1 VRASITSSSGQEPRF
16 GDLER
21 ALIDALAL
29 AGVPCDVSV
38 DCFAAGVEDLVH
50 VLVPGAYLP
59 HVHPAAYPS
68 PDQLRRTVLVITE
81 SPGAP
86 GWERAAA
93 LAESAAAT
101 LVLDSAAVP
110 ELARAGVSARVLRLG
125 YVPAWDGWGGLAGS
139 ERSIDLAVLG
149 EFSDRRAL
157 AVAEA
162 AAALHG
168 RRTALHLLRRPLTPA
183 SAVASPVGERRRSLL
198 ADTSVLLCAH
208 EAEAGGFDWLEALPA
223 IANGCVVL
231 SEQPSGH
238 GPLVAG
244 RHFECAEFHA
254 LPGAMEGLLGS
265 PDRIERVR
273 SEAYDFVRAEL
284 PLERVGEMLRE
295 ALSAAASAG
304 AAVGARGRLAVP
316 MPVPAPAP
324 VPAVERLQDGP
335 GEGDMVRAALKQA
348 LLRQRRLERDL
359 RRIEAGDEAAPED
372 RVAEIGPGD
381 GAADGDKPRVSVVVT
396 LYNYAHTIAAALRSV
411 GLSDLDEVEL
421 VLVDDASTDDSLAVA
436 RAALDEMPWLRGR
449 IVERGVNRGL
459 ARARNLG
466 IEHAR
471 ADYVFILDADNEVHS
486 GGLRVLADALDRAP
500 DAHFAYGLI
509 RTVGPSGP
517 MGLLSWAPW
526 DPWWLRIDNYI
537 DAMAMLRRA
546 SVEAVGGYSTSEAL
560 YGWEDFELWCNMAS
574 RGMGGTLVPELVAT
588 YRAGRQSMISLTTLD
603 STDGWTAL
611 LDRYDF
617 LAEPA

>member
-21 ALIDALAL
+21 ALIDALTL
-29 AGVPCDVSV
+29 AGVPCEVSV
-38 DCFAAGVEDLVH
+38 DCFAAGGEDLVH

-86 GWERAAA
+86 GFDRAAS

-101 LVLDSAAVP
+101 LALDSDAAA
-110 ELARAGVSARVLRLG
+110 ELARRGVNARLLRLG
-125 YVPAWDGWGGLAGS
+125 YVPAWDAWGGAESSG
-139 ERSIDLAVLG
+139 RSIDLAVLG

-157 AVAEA
+157 ALARA
-162 AAALHG
+162 TQALEG
-168 RRTALHLLRRPLTPA
+168 RSTALHLLRRPLTPA
-183 SAVASPVGERRRSLL
+183 SAAGTPLGESRRALL
-198 ADTSVLLCAH
+198 ADTRVLLCVH
-208 EAEAGGFDWLEALPA
+208 EGDGRGLDWLEALPA

-231 SEQPSGH
+231 TEQPTGH

-244 RHFECAEFHA
+244 LHFECAEFHSIPA
-254 LPGAMEGLLGS
+254 AIEGLLAS

-273 SEAYDFVRAEL
+273 REAYDFVRAER
-284 PLERVGEMLRE
+284 P
-295 ALSAAASAG
+295 LSALGEGLHEAVEAA
-304 AAVGARGRLAVP
+304 AAAAAPVRARGKLAVP
-316 MPVPAPAP
+316 MPMPAAAPA
-324 VPAVERLQDGP
+324 PAVERLQDGP

-359 RRIEAGDEAAPED
+359 RRIEAGDAVATED
-372 RVAEIGPGD
+372 RVVEIGP
-381 GAADGDKPRVSVVVT
+381 ADGEQPRVSVVVT
-396 LYNYAHTIAAALRSV
+396 LYNYAHTIAPALRSV

-421 VLVDDASTDDSLAVA
+421 VLVDDASTDDSLALA
-436 RAALDEMPWLRGR
+436 REALAEMPWLRGR
-449 IVERGVNRGL
+449 IVERGANGGL

-466 IEHAR
+466 IAHAR
-471 ADYVFILDADNEVHS
+471 ADYVFILDADNEVHPS
-486 GGLRVLADALDRAP
+486 GLRALADALDGEP
-500 DAHFAYGLI
+500 EAHFAYGLI

-603 STDGWTAL
+603 STDGWTVL
-611 LDRYDF
+611 LDRYEF
-617 LAEPA
+617 LSETSS

>member
-1 VRASITSSSGQEPRF
+1 MSI
-16 GDLER
+16 
-21 ALIDALAL
+21 
-29 AGVPCDVSV
+29 
-38 DCFAAGVEDLVH
+38 DCFAAGGEELVH

-68 PDQLRRTVLVITE
+68 PDQLRRTLLVITE

-86 GWERAAA
+86 GFERAAS

-101 LVLDSAAVP
+101 LVLDSGAVP

-125 YVPAWDGWGGLAGS
+125 YVPAWDVWGGQDGP

-157 AVAEA
+157 AIAEA
-162 AAALHG
+162 GQALAG

-183 SAVASPVGERRRSLL
+183 SAAATPSGERKRALL
-198 ADTSVLLCAH
+198 ADTSVLLCVH
-208 EAEAGGFDWLEALPA
+208 GGETRGFDWLEALPA

-231 SEQPSGH
+231 SEQPTGH

-244 RHFECAEFHA
+244 RHFECAEFHS
-254 LPGAMEGLLGS
+254 LPAAIEGLLAS

-273 SEAYDFVRAEL
+273 REAYDFVRAER
-284 PLERVGEMLRE
+284 PLSESGDMLRE
-295 ALSAAASAG
+295 AIEAAG
-304 AAVGARGRLAVP
+304 AAHVPVGARGRLAVP
-316 MPVPAPAP
+316 MPVPPPAPA
-324 VPAVERLQDGP
+324 PAVERLQDGP

-359 RRIEAGDEAAPED
+359 RRIEAGDEAAPAD
-372 RVAEIGPGD
+372 RVVEIGPG
-381 GAADGDKPRVSVVVT
+381 GGRADGGAEPRVSVVVT
-396 LYNYAHTIAAALRSV
+396 LYNYAHTIAAAVRSV

-436 RAALDEMPWLRGR
+436 RAALEETPWLRGR
-449 IVERGVNRGL
+449 IVERGVNGGL

-471 ADYVFILDADNEVHS
+471 ADYVFVLDADNEVHPD
-486 GGLRVLADALDRAP
+486 GLRALADALDREP
-500 DAHFAYGLI
+500 EAHFAYGLI

-546 SVEAVGGYSTSEAL
+546 SVDEAGGYTTNEAL

-574 RGMGGTLVPELVAT
+574 RGMAGTLVPELVAT
-588 YRAGRQSMISLTTLD
+588 YRSGRQSMISLTTLD
-603 STDGWTAL
+603 TTDGWTAL
-611 LDRYDF
+611 LDRYEF
-617 LAEPA
+617 LREPA